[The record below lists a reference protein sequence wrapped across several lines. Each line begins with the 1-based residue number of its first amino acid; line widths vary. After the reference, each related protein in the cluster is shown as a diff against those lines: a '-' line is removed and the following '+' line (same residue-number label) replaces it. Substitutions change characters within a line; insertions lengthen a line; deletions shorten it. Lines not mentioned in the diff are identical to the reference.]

1 MLEDRVSLESELL
14 RTHRYS
20 HLDVINIPLC
30 PGTSVHPDAA
40 VLKPCF
46 TLQLIESREYGIS
59 SYAVCAMWVAEVSGH
74 EDHMWLDPLDEVLDD
89 QHILLRERLLLN
101 GAGLIEGE
109 VKEVDVVIL

>member
-1 MLEDRVSLESELL
+1 
-14 RTHRYS
+14 
-20 HLDVINIPLC
+20 
-30 PGTSVHPDAA
+30 
-40 VLKPCF
+40 
-46 TLQLIESREYGIS
+46 
-59 SYAVCAMWVAEVSGH
+59 MWVAEVSGH